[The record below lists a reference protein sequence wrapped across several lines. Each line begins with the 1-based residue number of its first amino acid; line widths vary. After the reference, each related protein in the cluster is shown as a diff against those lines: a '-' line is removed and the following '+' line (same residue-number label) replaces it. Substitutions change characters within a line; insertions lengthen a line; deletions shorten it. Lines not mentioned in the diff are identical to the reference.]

1 MITIGLQFNAH
12 SEPDLYRHSNF
23 ILRSLPDYILAIAFV
38 SHHIYYLNRNFVV
51 VITSVQRTYIIENKL
66 TENGRVKRESINNVK
81 GKYTPCLANNRTL
94 RYKEVVNAIS
104 ALLNQMLYL
113 QAVIFQIKTV
123 ISTHMQNSYW
133 QKRYVTSTSIKKKI
147 RKDLI
152 KERTSGY

>member
-1 MITIGLQFNAH
+1 MYN
-12 SEPDLYRHSNF
+12 YR
-23 ILRSLPDYILAIAFV
+23 AIAQRAFRARSV
-38 SHHIYYLNRNFVV
+38 LPFQFHLTFIARLNFGYCHVYYLNRNFVV

-66 TENGRVKRESINNVK
+66 TENGRVKRESMNNVK

-94 RYKEVVNAIS
+94 RYKEVVNAIP

-123 ISTHMQNSYW
+123 ISTQMQNSYW

-152 KERTSGY
+152 KQRTSGY

>member
-1 MITIGLQFNAH
+1 M
-12 SEPDLYRHSNF
+12 
-23 ILRSLPDYILAIAFV
+23 
-38 SHHIYYLNRNFVV
+38 

-66 TENGRVKRESINNVK
+66 TENSRVKRESMNNVK

-94 RYKEVVNAIS
+94 RYKEVVNAIP

-123 ISTHMQNSYW
+123 TSTHMQNSYW

-152 KERTSGY
+152 KQRTSGY